1 MKKRSKALL
10 LLYILF
16 LLWVVLFKGEINL
29 SWLDDWSL
37 ESLKKGAGE
46 GHYNLFFTID
56 NFLHAYLQGNL
67 DPWYF
72 WSNILGNVL
81 VFVPLGFL
89 LRNQNYSWKK
99 CLFFGLGLILVI
111 ESLQLVTRLGVFDVD
126 DILLNGLGV
135 LLGIMAHDLLVWK
148 RGN

>member
-1 MKKRSKALL
+1 MKKLPKVLL
-10 LLYILF
+10 FLYTVF
-16 LLWVVLFKGEINL
+16 LLWLVIFKGEL
-29 SWLDDWSL
+29 SFSWLSDWSL

-67 DPWYF
+67 DPLYF

-81 VFVPLGFL
+81 IFMPFGFL
-89 LRNQNYSWKK
+89 LRNQRLSVWMGFIY
-99 CLFFGLGLILVI
+99 GLGLIIFI
-111 ESLQLVTRLGVFDVD
+111 EGFQLVTRLGVFDVD

-135 LLGIMAHDLLVWK
+135 LLGMMVYDLFFRK
-148 RGN
+148 RGD